1 MLADASIDII
11 EKMLVV
17 SFNVIVWLEPV
28 ISTSEVDVV
37 VAEVT
42 LTLADGIS

>member
-11 EKMLVV
+11 EKMCVV
-17 SFNVIVWLEPV
+17 SYNVMVWLEPV